1 MQQPLYGAMP
11 SSSSIKRR
19 RQLADALLSNA
30 TDASP
35 KGHWTQAL
43 AQGLNGFMAGRE
55 ARMAD
60 KEEGQRSQAL
70 ANALG
75 GNMTPDQL
83 EVFGVSNDVP
93 GAVDIGQGRRRAE
106 MDTAD
111 NQWRQ
116 QRAATQDQQ
125 WQQSFKADEAY
136 RQQALAQ
143 RNQQDIPSGYRAA
156 QGGNLEAIPGG
167 PADPNKP
174 VPARSLRPTTDQANA
189 AGFYDRLNASNQ
201 ILSDPGV
208 TQAAMAWGQN
218 AMNNNLPMG
227 LGNYMTSPEFQKFDQ
242 ASRDFVNAVLRKESG
257 AAISESEFQN
267 ARIQYFPQPGDT
279 PEKIAQKAKNREI
292 VINAMHRTAGP
303 ALNGG
308 MATGAQSQPA
318 SMDFGEVGQ
327 IPEGAVVE
335 DEQGARYRK
344 ENGTLVPVQ

>member
-1 MQQPLYGAMP
+1 MTQPLYGAMP
-11 SSSSIKRR
+11 SSSSISRR
-19 RQLADALLSNA
+19 RRLADALLSNA

-43 AQGLNGFMAGRE
+43 AQGLNGYLAGRE
-55 ARMAD
+55 NRLAD
-60 KEEGQRSQAL
+60 KEEGQRSRAL
-70 ANALG
+70 AEALG
-75 GNMTPDQL
+75 GGKSPEELMALSAQY
-83 EVFGVSNDVP
+83 
-93 GAVDIGQGRRRAE
+93 GAPELMDAAQFQYGKSRDIAG
-106 MDTAD
+106 D
-111 NQWRQ
+111 QWRQ
-116 QRAATQDQQ
+116 SRAAVDDSQ
-125 WQQSFKADEAY
+125 WAQGHQLSK
-136 RQQALAQ
+136 QALDLRSQ
-143 RNQQDIPSGYRAA
+143 PDVPSGYRSA

-174 VPARSLRPTTDQANA
+174 MPARAYRPTTDQANA
-189 AGFYDRLNASNQ
+189 AGFFDRMKASNAV
-201 ILSDPGV
+201 LSDPNV
-208 TQAAMAWGQN
+208 TQAAMSFGQGL
-218 AMNNNLPMG
+218 MNRAPLG
-227 LGNYMTSPEFQKFDQ
+227 LGNYMTSPEYQKYDQ
-242 ASRDFVNAVLRKESG
+242 ASRDFVNAILRKESG

-292 VINAMHRTAGP
+292 VINAMHRTAAP